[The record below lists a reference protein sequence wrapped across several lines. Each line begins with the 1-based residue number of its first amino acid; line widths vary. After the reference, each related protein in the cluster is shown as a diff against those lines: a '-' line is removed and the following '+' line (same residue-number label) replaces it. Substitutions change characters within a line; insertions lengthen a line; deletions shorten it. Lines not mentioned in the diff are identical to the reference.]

1 MATRKYKPKHI
12 GAATGSYVGE
22 AGELIL
28 NTSTNTLKVSDGST
42 AGGVTLT
49 TDGGG
54 GGSAL
59 GIKVSGDDSTAIS
72 VGDGELLNF
81 RGRNGITVSASTN
94 GSEEEIEISG
104 ASLVALTGSTNNQVT
119 TVTGANAITGE
130 SNLTFNGSAL
140 AVTGSITST
149 STITATSRISAMNLS
164 VQLGTDGLQ
173 IGNGTNGDDTT
184 YRIIYDANT
193 NEGGST
199 EIYAKRPANNGGD
212 TKFWFPRY
220 SDVSGLTRY
229 IVTTAVDGGSSGG
242 TAGLTGNLDTWF
254 GDITFDGNT
263 ISTGSSNADLEL
275 DASGTGRVVL
285 KAPLSLLTSQPDGSS
300 AAIDITT
307 NVAFLDGNSNSSEK
321 MNYTLANGTY
331 VGQFVQ
337 LVRNSGT
344 FDSINVTARML
355 GSNGTESSSQVEVFS
370 QYDSI
375 RIFIWSG
382 TAWVSTRGGG
392 HP

>member
-1 MATRKYKPKHI
+1 
-12 GAATGSYVGE
+12 
-22 AGELIL
+22 
-28 NTSTNTLKVSDGST
+28 
-42 AGGVTLT
+42 
-49 TDGGG
+49 
-54 GGSAL
+54 
-59 GIKVSGDDSTAIS
+59 
-72 VGDGELLNF
+72 
-81 RGRNGITVSASTN
+81 
-94 GSEEEIEISG
+94 
-104 ASLVALTGSTNNQVT
+104 
-119 TVTGANAITGE
+119 E
-130 SNLTFNGSAL
+130 SN
-140 AVTGSITST
+140 
-149 STITATSRISAMNLS
+149 
-164 VQLGTDGLQ
+164 
-173 IGNGTNGDDTT
+173 
-184 YRIIYDANT
+184 
-193 NEGGST
+193 
-199 EIYAKRPANNGGD
+199 
-212 TKFWFPRY
+212 FWFPKFNA
-220 SDVSGLTRY
+220 GTRY
-229 IVTTAVDGGSSGG
+229 IVTTSTTPGSDAG
-242 TAGLTGNLDTWF
+242 TTGNLDTWF